1 MNAALLIICKSY
13 RLRIKRESHGNPL
26 PICSGHTNKKGAI
39 KNKCK
44 KCNYYKTF
52 QRYRIRVEL

>member
-1 MNAALLIICKSY
+1 MNTVLLIICKSY
-13 RLRIKRESHGNPL
+13 RLRIKRGNPL

-39 KNKCK
+39 RNKCK

-52 QRYRIRVEL
+52 KRYRIGG